1 VRHHR
6 GGGRLSDDDAAWL
19 TVLLQHPAVRDL
31 AWQLTDGHVEDLP
44 LWTDLTRRAHHEVV
58 AAPATLLGLA
68 AWRCGDGALAAVALD
83 RALQADPGHRMAV
96 LLARALRAGM
106 PPSALGEPPPFS
118 SADPH
123 GLGPGRH
130 DSARASHPSTH

>member
-1 VRHHR
+1 MRHHR

-68 AWRCGDGALAAVALD
+68 AWRCGNGALAAVALD
-83 RALQADPGHRMAV
+83 RALHADPDYRMAV
-96 LLARALRAGM
+96 LLAQALRAGM
-106 PPSALGEPPPFS
+106 PPSALGDRAPFGP
-118 SADPH
+118 ADPP
-123 GLGPGRH
+123 GPGQQRRGG
-130 DSARASHPSTH
+130 DSASRPRSR